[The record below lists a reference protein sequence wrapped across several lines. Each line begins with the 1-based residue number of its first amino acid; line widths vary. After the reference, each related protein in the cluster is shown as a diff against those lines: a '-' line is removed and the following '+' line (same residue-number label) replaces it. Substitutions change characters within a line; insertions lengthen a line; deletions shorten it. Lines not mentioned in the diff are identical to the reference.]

1 MNSKISNPSII
12 LLFITA
18 TLLNNSS
25 LADTPTAANGPKP
38 SLVVSTLEEVKK
50 AVIRIEV
57 KGNFADSSKD
67 ETDDSEK
74 KALNRSSEAQLD
86 WGSGFIIDATGIAI
100 TNNHVVT
107 GAALLRVWIA
117 GEDKPRHA
125 RVIGVSEC
133 SDLAVIDL
141 EGEGYSYLE
150 WYDGKITVGLEVYA
164 AGFPDPEFTLT
175 RGIISKERTDGDTQ
189 WASVDTVVEHDATLN
204 EGNSGG
210 PLVSKNGKIIG
221 VNYAMKSDTR
231 QSLAITRDEVT
242 KILKELMAGKD
253 MDSIG
258 INGQAV
264 QKGKVNGIWVS
275 SVKSGSSADKA
286 RIKGGDIIT
295 MMEGLTLA
303 QDSTMAD
310 YCDILRSHKQT
321 DTLSIQVL
329 RSSTKEMFEGQI
341 NGRQLERSTTC
352 IGVLGTSP

>member
-1 MNSKISNPSII
+1 MKKILSKYTITLCFVLTTLFYDSNAAD
-12 LLFITA
+12 TA
-18 TLLNNSS
+18 T
-25 LADTPTAANGPKP
+25 AVAGPKP
-38 SLVVSTLEEVKK
+38 SLAVSSLEEVKK

-57 KGNFADSSKD
+57 KGNFADSTKD
-67 ETDDSEK
+67 DTDDSEK
-74 KALNRSSEAQLD
+74 KALKRSSEKQLD

-107 GAALLRVWIA
+107 GAALLRVWIN

-125 RVIGVSEC
+125 RVLGVSEC

-210 PLVSKNGKIIG
+210 PLVSKSGKIIG

-242 KILKELMAGKD
+242 KILKELMTGKD
-253 MDSIG
+253 VDSIG

-275 SVKSGSSADKA
+275 SVKSGSAADKA
-286 RIKGGDIIT
+286 RIKGGDIVT

-303 QDSTMAD
+303 QDGTMAD

-321 DTLSIQVL
+321 DTLGIQVL

-341 NGRQLERSTTC
+341 NGRQLERATTC
-352 IGVLGTSP
+352 LGVLGTSP

>member
-1 MNSKISNPSII
+1 MKKTLSKYTITLCFVLATLFYESNAAD
-12 LLFITA
+12 TA
-18 TLLNNSS
+18 T
-25 LADTPTAANGPKP
+25 AAGPKP
-38 SLVVSTLEEVKK
+38 SLAVSSLEEVKK

-57 KGNFADSSKD
+57 KGNFVDSTKD
-67 ETDDSEK
+67 DTDDSEK
-74 KALNRSSEAQLD
+74 KALERASEAQLD

-107 GAALLRVWIA
+107 GAALLRVWID

-125 RVIGVSEC
+125 KVLGVSEC

-141 EGEGYSYLE
+141 EGEGYSHLE

-221 VNYAMKSDTR
+221 INYAMKSDTR
-231 QSLAITRDEVT
+231 QSLAITRDEAT

-253 MDSIG
+253 VDSIG

-275 SVKSGSSADKA
+275 SVKSGSFADKT

-295 MMEGLTLA
+295 MMEGLSLA
-303 QDSTMAD
+303 HDGTMAD

-321 DTLSIQVL
+321 DTLGIQVL

-341 NGRQLERSTTC
+341 NGRQLERATTC
-352 IGVLGTSP
+352 LGVLGTSP